1 MSQLSFESVLIEIN
15 EVQIRLKHTKEILSK
30 IEEYLN
36 ENEFDI
42 FCFFGVDY
50 KLFIWCNFKDL
61 TKTRK
66 MLKSIFGEWQDRI
79 DYISNTYNI
88 FYEAK
93 NKDLANL
100 IGIVVNFEK
109 EENIPKSLF
118 KDGKCGFKEVIEKN
132 KRWVYEMEVKDA

>member
-109 EENIPKSLF
+109 AENMPKSLF

-132 KRWVYEMEVKDA
+132 KKWVYETEVKDA